1 LVIAGD
7 QACSGRRRTL
17 PQSPARLSIAKG
29 SNSSTENHHN
39 IYDKK
44 VQSKNISALI
54 KKSTENKVLAS
65 FPLVELGRA

>member
-1 LVIAGD
+1 MQREEENTAPKPSASVH
-7 QACSGRRRTL
+7 S
-17 PQSPARLSIAKG
+17 KG